1 MSISSTPTVASWS
14 GFVTN
19 FRSRL
24 RIFMIFQSKIRLC
37 SCESPRLST
46 SVTSK
51 SVLMNVIRLK
61 CWLSIPKTAIVGQL
75 GLNKHPSTPS
85 LHGRTVLVF
94 CSARSPLCKAELMNS
109 FWASSLRNFW
119 KILPAEMSRLLSL
132 QSKRII
138 SKAISVCQPMK
149 SSSQKPKLR
158 SKS

>member
-1 MSISSTPTVASWS
+1 MSISSTPTAASWS

-19 FRSRL
+19 FHSRP
-24 RIFMIFQSKIRLC
+24 RIFMIFQSKIRLFL
-37 SCESPRLST
+37 CESPRLNT

-61 CWLSIPKTAIVGQL
+61 CWLSIHKTAIVGQL
-75 GLNKHPSTPS
+75 GLNKHASTPS

-94 CSARSPLCKAELMNS
+94 CSVRSPRCKAELMNS

-119 KILPAEMSRLLSL
+119 KILLTEMSRSLSS

-138 SKAISVCQPMK
+138 SKATSVCQPMK
-149 SSSQKPKLR
+149 SSSPKPRPR